1 MTGYNTKSCNALQ
14 KPFYRPIDVA
24 LRWCGLIE
32 YEAQI
37 LAELDSSGHFI
48 PAVGQF
54 PKWPCLRVNAEKILD
69 ALAHREIPC
78 GRDGCTVSPDDHV
91 AQHRRTVRHT
101 DLRAWMAKHYPDQ
114 KPEFLF
120 DEIERSSHAAIN
132 ADSFRAL
139 QADLDAARVGLVREE
154 QRREKIARE
163 RDALLGERD
172 SLRGMVENLA
182 ANTLNPSERKSLLK
196 LVFVMAVDCYGY
208 DPNDKKSPVTHDILE
223 AASKADMSISS
234 DTVRK
239 WLKEGATLRK
249 DDF

>member
-1 MTGYNTKSCNALQ
+1 MAGYDAKSCNALQ
-14 KPFYRPIDVA
+14 KPYYRPIEVA
-24 LRWCGLIE
+24 IRWCGLVE
-32 YEAQI
+32 HEALI
-37 LAELDSSGHFI
+37 LAEMERSGLFI
-48 PAVGQF
+48 PVAGQF
-54 PKWPCLRVNAEKILD
+54 PKWPCLRVNTEKIYD
-69 ALAHREIPC
+69 AIDHGEMPC
-78 GRDGCTVSPDDHV
+78 GRDGRTVTPDDHV
-91 AQHRRTVRHT
+91 TPSRRTVRHT

-139 QADLDAARVGLVREE
+139 QADLSAARAELDRER
-154 QRREKIARE
+154 QRREKISRE
-163 RDALLGERD
+163 RDGLLGERD
-172 SLRGMVENLA
+172 SLRVMVENMT

-196 LVFVMAVDCYGY
+196 MIFVMAVDCYGY
-208 DPNDKKSPVTHDILE
+208 DPNDKKSPVTQDILE
-223 AASKADMSISS
+223 AASKADTSISA